1 MATKIVKFVLLSHS
15 ALVNIRVRSTLRG
28 SCPLRGTSSVK
39 NVILNSNRLDDQG
52 GVWQYN
58 TLLSTLPPP
67 PPPPSRARWGGNLS
81 SLITN
86 VVVVVVFSLLFSL
99 PSQFSITWFFF
110 LLEDNFK
117 YINETCP
124 FSPVSNYISVIAKE
138 IESAKR
144 GKPPC
149 QFSKCRVT

>member
-67 PPPPSRARWGGNLS
+67 PPSRARWGGNLS

-110 LLEDNFK
+110 FCWRTTSSISTRPALLALSQIIYQWLRKKSKALSAVNHHA
-117 YINETCP
+117 
-124 FSPVSNYISVIAKE
+124 SSVNA
-138 IESAKR
+138 
-144 GKPPC
+144 G
-149 QFSKCRVT
+149 